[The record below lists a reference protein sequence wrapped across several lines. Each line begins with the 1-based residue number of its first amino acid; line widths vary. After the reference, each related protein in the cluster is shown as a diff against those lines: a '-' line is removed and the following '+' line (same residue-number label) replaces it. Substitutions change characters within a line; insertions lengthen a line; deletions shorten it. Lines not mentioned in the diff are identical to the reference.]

1 MKLLRQLHQANKLVN
16 KLFRKMSFHMS
27 APESQKIK
35 RHMLKGYK
43 LQATPLNIK
52 KYLLKQLLMPIEDVP
67 EPERTIILRAGKH
80 DFQ

>member
-1 MKLLRQLHQANKLVN
+1 MMLLSQLNRANRLVN
-16 KLFRKMSFHMS
+16 KIFSKVNFKTHADEYDVIKKRMIRKH
-27 APESQKIK
+27 K
-35 RHMLKGYK
+35 LKP
-43 LQATPLNIK
+43 TPMNIK